1 MARAHVGSHRHGRR
15 GGRSLLTN
23 RAQRSFVRHAQ
34 CTIPTH
40 PRTRV
45 QTINAIHSVPDVSRY
60 TLTLRKLDRFAILA
74 AEWTM
79 KISWRRGKKR
89 FVMGIELLPLVG
101 EASMFME
108 IFIWGYVVGIV
119 SVIVIWE
126 DYKMWALDMKFLIE
140 STNLIELA

>member
-1 MARAHVGSHRHGRR
+1 
-15 GGRSLLTN
+15 
-23 RAQRSFVRHAQ
+23 
-34 CTIPTH
+34 
-40 PRTRV
+40 
-45 QTINAIHSVPDVSRY
+45 
-60 TLTLRKLDRFAILA
+60 
-74 AEWTM
+74 
-79 KISWRRGKKR
+79 
-89 FVMGIELLPLVG
+89 MGIELLPLVG